1 MSSNANSMFDAFR
14 KLETD
19 PTDEKAAA
27 EARPQKKAEAPDQKG
42 EGEREG
48 EGEGGPLVVPPVLR
62 CSDCR
67 TTLYQTYFAMAGR
80 PVCAKCR
87 QPYAKAL
94 AYGRGPKTNQRAML
108 WGVGTALGCALVFGI
123 VSMTIPFIRHLLSIG
138 IAFAVAKALM
148 AATGNLGGRRFQYMA
163 VAMLYGAIGVGSV
176 FPVALA
182 LNDKNVLA
190 AVAQQREND
199 KTLGQS
205 PIGTSAELVGEQDK
219 GADLVLDARRDIGA
233 LADQLE
239 KEVNARRALAAIHVS
254 MTPDQKQAQSLI
266 YRDAVGMG
274 LLMQVFFSP
283 FVGLLTYGVFSAGI
297 GLLLLIFSLHKAWR
311 WTEMQ
316 TQLDLSG
323 PHRVGSG
330 PIPCLY

>member
-1 MSSNANSMFDAFR
+1 MSSNASSMFDAFR
-14 KLETD
+14 KLETE
-19 PTDEKAAA
+19 PTDEKGTQ
-27 EARPQKKAEAPDQKG
+27 PQQKQKKAEEQQPDSG
-42 EGEREG
+42 A
-48 EGEGGPLVVPPVLR
+48 GPVVVPPVLR

-67 TTLYQTYFAMAGR
+67 MTLYQTYFAMAGR

-87 QPYAKAL
+87 APYAKAL
-94 AYGRGPKTNQRAML
+94 AFGRGPQTNQRALM
-108 WGVGTALGCALVFGI
+108 WGLGAALGCALVFG
-123 VSMTIPFIRHLLSIG
+123 VVTMTIPFIRHLLSLG
-138 IAFAVAKALM
+138 IAYAVAKAVM

-163 VAMLYGAIGVGSV
+163 VAMLYGAIGIGSV
-176 FPVALA
+176 IPVAMA
-182 LNDKNVLA
+182 LNDENVLA

-199 KTLGQS
+199 KVLGES
-205 PIGTSAELVGEQDK
+205 PLGTSTELVGEQDK

-239 KEVNARRALAAIHVS
+239 KQVNARRALAAIHVS
-254 MTPDQKQAQSLI
+254 MTPDQKQAQNLI
-266 YRDAVGMG
+266 YSDQVGMG
-274 LLMQVFFSP
+274 LLTQFFFSP

-316 TQLDLSG
+316 SQLDLSG